1 MQLKLLFIFS
11 VLLWSCNSKD
21 SEKTSSESQT
31 LQNLKKNNN
40 IKHAQRFAIS
50 ENEKCKVIYLFGNV
64 NISDTTAIYIL
75 LKDTTVNLKSHDKTF
90 VFKNGCEKIASLSSV
105 YTNMLAE
112 LGALEKVAAVENID
126 YYSNIKILEK
136 FRANQLLE
144 LNKNPEI
151 DIEKTVLLAP
161 DIIFTFGMG
170 NAEKSAHRKI
180 INAGIPLVV
189 TVDHLEETPLARAE
203 WIKFF
208 AAFVNKESL
217 ADSIFNS
224 VEKNYFDL
232 KNLATG
238 MQSKPS
244 VFTEVKYGEIWYVP
258 GGKSF
263 AATFINDAGGSYI
276 WKNDEHTGSLSL
288 GFEEVYVKAK
298 QADFWLN
305 LALVKSKNELIS
317 LESRYVEFKAYK
329 TGNLYNNIK
338 NTNNK
343 GYSDY
348 WETGI
353 IFPDRVLSDL
363 ILIFHPELKS
373 QIKND
378 LYYYKKLD

>member
-1 MQLKLLFIFS
+1 MQHKLLFIIS

-21 SEKTSSESQT
+21 SVKTNYESEI
-31 LQNLKKNNN
+31 LRDLKKNNS
-40 IKHAQRFAIS
+40 IKHARRFAIS

-90 VFKNGCEKIASLSSV
+90 VFKNRCEKIASLSSV

-112 LGALEKVAAVENID
+112 LGELEKVAAIENID
-126 YYSNIKILEK
+126 YYSNKKILEK

-151 DIEKTVLLAP
+151 DIEKTILLAP

-217 ADSIFNS
+217 SDSIFNS
-224 VEKNYFDL
+224 VENNYFNL
-232 KNLATG
+232 KKLASTIN
-238 MQSKPS
+238 SKPS

-263 AATFINDAGGSYI
+263 AATFIHDAGGNYI
-276 WKNDEHTGSLSL
+276 WKDDEHTGSLSL

-298 QADFWLN
+298 EADFWLN
-305 LALVKSKNELIS
+305 LALVKSKQELIA

-329 TGNLYNNIK
+329 NANLYNNIK
-338 NTNNK
+338 NTNSK

-353 IFPDRVLSDL
+353 IFPNRVLSDL
-363 ILIFHPELKS
+363 ILIFHPELQS